1 MTAGLTKADLLEG
14 SAMNVNDPIQE
25 QALDPEWVELIL
37 LAKQLGFTIEEIRE
51 FLTSNKLQN
60 KQERTAF

>member
-14 SAMNVNDPIQE
+14 SEMDSSDPIQE

-37 LAKQLGFTIEEIRE
+37 LAKQLGYTIEEIRI
-51 FLTSNKLQN
+51 FLTSYKSQN
-60 KQERTAF
+60 IRERTTF